1 MDEKP
6 TSSAHLSEPQITLTV
21 DPPDLQ
27 TLWASTGEPSNE
39 PEVEADRAEL
49 VGQITEGASNLRP
62 VELDEASMQSAA
74 RVFLNV
80 DQPPLDGQL
89 PASVELPSQ
98 CQEAQNALS
107 SAITSAENAL
117 HTGAVINRLTKVSN
131 GRRVLGV
138 WPVRAQDNLRAALLF
153 AGAGLDK
160 ALKSLVEDAL
170 PRIIDVDDE
179 ARGKFE
185 SWAQDA
191 ISNDAGVDPEQ
202 LVRILLSRGE
212 TPRDILT
219 LRYVTELC
227 RGSAQ
232 SSSRVDELASALG
245 VTAADIRTRVAPTK
259 KGKPKKA
266 IEKAFDARNEIAHEL
281 DVKAPKASAR
291 EPMERIRQPRR
302 AEEVKSHVV
311 ELLEVGQLI
320 INDVATRAWGAKASG

>member
-1 MDEKP
+1 MDETQNLGDEVEGEP
-6 TSSAHLSEPQITLTV
+6 EIAVSEGPAVGLSSAATPVTL
-21 DPPDLQ
+21 DQ
-27 TLWASTGEPSNE
+27 
-39 PEVEADRAEL
+39 
-49 VGQITEGASNLRP
+49 
-62 VELDEASMQSAA
+62 ASMQSAA
-74 RVFLNV
+74 QLFLNV
-80 DQPPLDGQL
+80 DQPPLDEQL
-89 PASVELPSQ
+89 PAPVDLPAQ

-117 HTGAVINRLTKVSN
+117 HTGAVINRLTKISN

-170 PRIIDVDDE
+170 PRIIDVDSE

-185 SWAQDA
+185 AWAQDA
-191 ISNDAGVDPEQ
+191 ISNSAGVDPEQ

-219 LRYVTELC
+219 LRYINELC

-245 VTAADIRTRVAPTK
+245 VTSADIRTRVAPTK

-266 IEKAFDARNEIAHEL
+266 IERAFDARNEIAHEL

-291 EPMERIRQPRR
+291 EPMEAIRQPRR
-302 AEEVKSHVV
+302 AEEVKAHVV

-320 INDVATRAWGAKASG
+320 VNDVATRAWGSQAR